1 MNFINYLKDKS
12 LYIIIYI
19 IHYFIILMMLIAFKS
34 DIELDIAI
42 SLIWFF
48 CGIILL
54 VINYNR
60 KKLFYNELIGNIEKL
75 DQKYLVLETI
85 SKPNFYEA
93 KLIYNAL
100 YEINKSMI
108 ENVNNYNL
116 NINDFK
122 EYIEMWIH
130 EVKVPI
136 STLTLLCHNNK
147 QNDKRYSR
155 QIKRL
160 DDYIDQILY
169 YVRSE
174 NFEKDFL
181 IKDVKLEKII
191 SNVALKNKDYLLEN
205 KIDLNVDVKNM
216 NVLTDSKWLEF
227 ILNQIINNSIKYKK
241 DSGNSF
247 INITALQQTDKIVL
261 IIYDNGIGISPSDL
275 PKVFNKSFTG
285 LNGRIK
291 TKSTGMGLY
300 IAKKLCDKLGHSIT
314 IDSEV
319 MNFTEIKITFSKN
332 DFYKIE

>member
-1 MNFINYLKDKS
+1 MNFINYFKDKL

-19 IHYFIILMMLIAFKS
+19 LQYFIILMMLIAFKS
-34 DIELDIAI
+34 DIELEVAI
-42 SLIWFF
+42 TLIWFL

-54 VINYNR
+54 VINYNI
-60 KKLFYNELIGNIEKL
+60 KKSFYNELIGNIEKL

-136 STLTLLCHNNK
+136 STLTLLCHNNR

-205 KIDLNVDVKNM
+205 KIDLNVDVKNIS
-216 NVLTDSKWLEF
+216 VLTDSKWLEF
-227 ILNQIINNSIKYKK
+227 ILNQIIINSIKYRKEE
-241 DSGNSF
+241 NPE
-247 INITALQQTDKIVL
+247 
-261 IIYDNGIGISPSDL
+261 IIIELKESKENVRLSIKDNGIGI
-275 PKVFNKSFTG
+275 NKSEIDRIFDKGFTG
-285 LNGRIK
+285 TNGRNQK
-291 TKSTGMGLY
+291 KSTGIGLY
-300 IAKKLCDKLGHSIT
+300 LCKRLCEELGMIIEAQSKENEYTNIIITIPRTKKLN
-314 IDSEV
+314 E
-319 MNFTEIKITFSKN
+319 E
-332 DFYKIE
+332 